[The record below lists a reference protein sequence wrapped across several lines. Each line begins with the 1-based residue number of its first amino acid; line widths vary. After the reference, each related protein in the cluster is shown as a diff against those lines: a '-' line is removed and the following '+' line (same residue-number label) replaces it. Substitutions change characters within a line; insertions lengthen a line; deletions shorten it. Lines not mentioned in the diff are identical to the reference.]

1 MRLKMAAG
9 MMSSIRAFDHFER
22 EDARE
27 QAKAMRGSDQPLN
40 ECIQFGRT
48 WARDSYFIARAN
60 YEVARDFR
68 EVEWSAE
75 LEVES
80 A

>member
-1 MRLKMAAG
+1 
-9 MMSSIRAFDHFER
+9 MSSIRVFDHFER

-48 WARDSYFIARAN
+48 WARDSYFIARTD
-60 YEVARDFR
+60 YEVARAFR
-68 EVEWSAE
+68 EARESAE
-75 LEVES
+75 FEVES